1 MMSNWGRVNA
11 AKAKKRAM
19 IFDIINQI
27 SVSDHLG
34 EMVYLSDLYQYLE
47 EADSEA
53 SALEESENE

>member
-1 MMSNWGRVNA
+1 L
-11 AKAKKRAM
+11 

-34 EMVYLSDLYQYLE
+34 EKVYLSDLYQYLE

-53 SALEESENE
+53 GA